1 MKKKTVI
8 KSSSL
13 PMRSPVGAAV
23 LYWLLLE
30 HIGAPGWAYGVLW
43 TLVGIGIVGYVISF
57 FMESERDVRGFGDDS
72 RLP

>member
-8 KSSSL
+8 KTSSM
-13 PMRSPVGAAV
+13 PMRSPVGMAV

-43 TLVGIGIVGYVISF
+43 TFVGLCFIVFVASF
-57 FMESERDVRGFGDDS
+57 FFETARDVRGFGDDS
-72 RLP
+72 P